1 MDLVTISQV
10 SKMFN
15 VSTRMLRYYEEIGIL
30 PSLKV
35 EDYAYRVYDEDS
47 VLRLKQIIL
56 LRKLRIPLKQIKMI
70 FDSPSTETMLNVFM
84 QNMSEVDDEIT
95 ALSTMRVILSNF
107 IEELQKNTNIALKSV
122 LFNDEI
128 ILNAIDS
135 LSLTKINFKEERSM
149 DDLNKANEGLSKLK
163 DVRIVH
169 LPPCTVASSHYIGEN
184 PESNAGD
191 ALYDFVKKS
200 NLYSKKPD
208 ARVFGFNHP
217 NPSED
222 KPVYGYE
229 LWITIP
235 DDMEVPA
242 PLEKKHFD
250 GGMYAAHMITLG
262 NFHEWEWL
270 VKWVVEDNPKYTNN
284 DIPDCGECMGGLME
298 EHLNYLHYA
307 NLDNPESDEH
317 QLDLLFPI
325 KLK

>member
-35 EDYAYRVYDEDS
+35 EDYAYRVYNEES
-47 VLRLKQIIL
+47 VLRLKQIII
-56 LRKLRIPLKQIKMI
+56 LRKLRIPLKHIKMI
-70 FDSPSTETMLNVFM
+70 FDNQNTDTLLKVFM
-84 QNMSEVDDEIT
+84 QNISEVDNEIT
-95 ALSTMRVILSNF
+95 ALSTMRIILNNF
-107 IEELQKNTNIALKSV
+107 IEEIQKNSDIPLKSI
-122 LFNDEI
+122 LFSDEI
-128 ILNAIDS
+128 MLNAIDS

-149 DDLNKANEGLSKLK
+149 DELNKANEELSKLK

-169 LPPCTVASSHYIGEN
+169 LPACTVASSHYIGEN

-191 ALYDFVKKS
+191 MLYDFVKKS
-200 NLYSKKPD
+200 NLYNIKPD

-217 NPSED
+217 NPSEERSE
-222 KPVYGYE
+222 YGYE
-229 LWITIP
+229 LWVTIP

-242 PLEKKHFD
+242 PLEKKHFN
-250 GGMYAAHMITLG
+250 GGMYAAHMISAG

-284 DIPDCGECMGGLME
+284 DIPDGGECMGGLME
-298 EHLNYLHYA
+298 EHLNYIHYA
-307 NLDNPESDEH
+307 KLDWPKDNDN